1 MEHRTCHRRGYE
13 LLTPNVWE
21 LYDGM
26 ESKGFVK
33 NFKNEES
40 DPPVYKVVGHP
51 DLDSTDL
58 PKGSII
64 QTRTW
69 EDEYPP
75 ELKGPEVN
83 EILDTREQ
91 TIHDLKNTIQ
101 TLRDECGEMDIKI
114 KQLEHELKHKK
125 PSGSTRWKL
134 EYTWIYGKEVY
145 WDFKRKKDAISQMEQ
160 IQNFFGSRLVESIKD
175 IKYTKYIYGTRGVKQ
190 DETSDTQKK

>member
-1 MEHRTCHRRGYE
+1 M
-13 LLTPNVWE
+13 TPNVWE

-40 DPPVYKVVGHP
+40 DPPMYKVVGHP
-51 DLDSTDL
+51 DLDNTDL

-64 QTRTW
+64 QTRTL

-75 ELKGPEVN
+75 ELEGPEVN
-83 EILDTREQ
+83 EILDTKEQ
-91 TIHDLKNTIQ
+91 TIYDLKNTIQ
-101 TLRDECGEMDIKI
+101 TLRDECGAMDITI
-114 KQLEHELKHKK
+114 KKLEHELKHQK

-134 EYTWIYGKEVY
+134 EYIWVYGKEVY
-145 WDFKRKKDAISQMEQ
+145 WDFKRKKDAVTQMEH
-160 IQNFFGSRLVESIKD
+160 IQNFYGHRLVESIKD
-175 IKYTKYIYGTRGVKQ
+175 IKYTKYTYGTRGVKQ

>member
-64 QTRTW
+64 QTHTW

-75 ELKGPEVN
+75 ELEGPEVN

-91 TIHDLKNTIQ
+91 TIRDLKGAIQ
-101 TLRDECGEMDIKI
+101 KLRDECGELFTEN
-114 KQLEHELKHKK
+114 KQLEHKLEHQK

-134 EYTWIYGKEVY
+134 TYTWCDNVTEVH
-145 WDFKRKKDAISQMEQ
+145 WDFKRKKDAVAYMEH
-160 IQNFFGSRLVESIKD
+160 IQNFFGIKVVESIRD
-175 IKYTKYIYGTRGVKQ
+175 IKYDKYIYGTRNVDK
-190 DETSDTQKK
+190 SDG